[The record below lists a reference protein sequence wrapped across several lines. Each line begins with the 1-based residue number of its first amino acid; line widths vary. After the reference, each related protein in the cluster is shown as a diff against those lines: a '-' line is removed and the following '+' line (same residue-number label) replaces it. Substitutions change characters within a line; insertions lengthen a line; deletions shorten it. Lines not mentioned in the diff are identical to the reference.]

1 MLKIANTWKKLRK
14 SAHPQAE
21 AFLRQRE
28 PYCVSA
34 ISRFTAGMV
43 SNIWATPK
51 KVPGTSWEPNAKK
64 VPGTFLALLLYGKR
78 LLFPVFAFP
87 PTQTAEY
94 QADGLPLPAFFPQ
107 ILKSDPLHAAQG
119 LAGDMDLLEAALQK
133 KGFSPTSSYNY
144 ELRSQT
150 VTDTTSPFRENPRKS
165 ADPSSF
171 ASLRGL
177 TIRMAAMSDTKALF
191 PLQAGYE
198 QEEVLPLG
206 AQFEPAVC
214 LKGLEYLIAQK
225 MLLMAELEGR
235 PVGKVNINAQSY
247 NCLQIGGVYVR
258 PEFRSLGIAQAL
270 TTALIQNFARQ
281 KQHFTLFVKK
291 TNIPARRVYDKLG
304 FAKIGDYRIS
314 YYG

>member
-1 MLKIANTWKKLRK
+1 MLNIVNTWKKLSK

-21 AFLRQRE
+21 TFLRQRE

-34 ISRFTAGMV
+34 ISRFTTGLANHV
-43 SNIWATPK
+43 WATTP
-51 KVPGTSWEPNAKK
+51 TSPSASLRVICGPSWSSPDNALS
-64 VPGTFLALLLYGKR
+64 GLLLYGKR
-78 LLFPVFAFP
+78 LLFPVFAFS

-94 QADGLPLPAFFPQ
+94 QANGLPLPAFFPQ
-107 ILKSDPLHAAQG
+107 ILRSDSLHAAQG
-119 LAGDMDLLEAALQK
+119 LAADMDLLEAALQK
-133 KGFSPTSSYNY
+133 KGFTPSSSYNY

-150 VTDTTSPFRENPRKS
+150 APKIVTDTTLGDNLIIRK
-165 ADPSSF
+165 P
-171 ASLRGL
+171 
-177 TIRMAAMSDTKALF
+177 TISDINALF

-198 QEEVLPLG
+198 QEEVLPKG
-206 AQFEPAVC
+206 AEFEPAVC
-214 LKGLEYLIAQK
+214 LKGLEYLIAQNT
-225 MLLMAELEGR
+225 LLMAELEGR

-270 TTALIQNFARQ
+270 TTALVQNFAAQ

-304 FAKIGDYRIS
+304 FEKIGDYRIS